1 MARYFAGNGDRRHS
15 AKTDQRMTVEAIA
28 QEAGVSHTI
37 VTRIGTRSRT
47 G

>member
-1 MARYFAGNGDRRHS
+1 
-15 AKTDQRMTVEAIA
+15 MTVKAIA
-28 QEAGVSHTI
+28 QEAAVSHTI